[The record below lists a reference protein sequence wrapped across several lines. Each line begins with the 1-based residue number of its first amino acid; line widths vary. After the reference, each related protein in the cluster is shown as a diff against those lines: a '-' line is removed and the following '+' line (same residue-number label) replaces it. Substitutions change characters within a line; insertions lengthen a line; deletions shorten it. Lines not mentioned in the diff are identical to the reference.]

1 MSRLPTISPSLMVK
15 FLKEMGF
22 KKSRQ
27 RGSHI
32 FFRHVDGRTATVP
45 FHKGEDLGRGLTN
58 KILHDMDVSRDFFL
72 AWLEKNKG

>member
-32 FFRHVDGRTATVP
+32 FFRHVDGRTARVP
-45 FHKGEDLGRGLTN
+45 FHKSEDLGRGLTN
-58 KILHDMDVSRDFFL
+58 
-72 AWLEKNKG
+72 

>member
-1 MSRLPTISPSLMVK
+1 MSRLPTINPSLMVK